1 MKVLRF
7 FLAPK
12 EWALLGVTMLW
23 GTTFIIV
30 HMAMRTAP
38 PFFFVGFRF
47 LLASL
52 VIFLIFRRAL
62 FPLNRHEIFA
72 GTLIGLSIAVGYSL
86 QTVGLVTIPSSMSAF
101 ILALYAPI
109 VPLLQWLVL
118 RRRPRI
124 GNWLAIFLCFIGLV
138 FLSDP
143 DWQNFSFSYGEI
155 VTIIAAVAVAIEI
168 ILISYFA
175 PVIDS
180 RRLTFVQIAVAS
192 LTSFAIMPIV
202 GESFPEFSP
211 IWFGAAIFM
220 ALATSII
227 QLTMNWAQK
236 SVSPTRATIIY
247 TSEPI
252 WAGIIGWMVG
262 EAFNSNSL
270 TGAIM
275 ILIGILV
282 CELFPTKSIISMK
295 TRVD

>member
-1 MKVLRF
+1 MRQLRF
-7 FLAPK
+7 FISPK
-12 EWALLGVTMLW
+12 ECALIGITMLW
-23 GTTFIIV
+23 GTSFIVV

-47 LLASL
+47 LLASI
-52 VIFLIFRRAL
+52 VIALIFRRAL
-62 FPLNRHEIFA
+62 LPLRKNELFA

-118 RRRPRI
+118 RRRPQL
-124 GNWLAIFLCFIGLV
+124 GNWLAIILCFIGLIL
-138 FLSDP
+138 LSDP
-143 DWQNFSFSYGEI
+143 DWDHFSFSYGEI
-155 VTIIAAVAVAIEI
+155 VTLIAAVAVAIEI
-168 ILISYFA
+168 ILISRFA
-175 PVIDS
+175 PGMDA
-180 RRLTFVQIAVAS
+180 RRLTFIQIVVAC
-192 LTSFAIMPIV
+192 LASFAIMPLV

-211 IWFGAAIFM
+211 IWFWAAIFM

-252 WAGIIGWMVG
+252 WAGIIGWLVG
-262 EAFNSNSL
+262 EAFTSNSL
-270 TGAIM
+270 TGAAF
-275 ILIGILV
+275 ILAGILV
-282 CELFPTKSIISMK
+282 CELFPFKPMRK
-295 TRVD
+295 T

>member
-1 MKVLRF
+1 MARLHLF
-7 FLAPK
+7 ISPK
-12 EWALLGVTMLW
+12 EWALIAITMLW
-23 GTTFIIV
+23 GTTFIVV

-52 VIFLIFRRAL
+52 VIILIFRRTL
-62 FPLNRHEIFA
+62 FPLNMREIFA

-118 RRRPRI
+118 RRRPQI
-124 GNWLAIFLCFIGLV
+124 GNWLAIILCFCGLV
-138 FLSDP
+138 LLSDP
-143 DWQNFSFSYGEI
+143 DWGNFAFSYGEI
-155 VTIIAAVAVAIEI
+155 VTLIAAVAVAIEI
-168 ILISYFA
+168 ILISRFA
-175 PVIDS
+175 PGMDA
-180 RRLTFVQIAVAS
+180 RRLTFVQIVVAS
-192 LTSFAIMPIV
+192 LASFAVMPMI
-202 GESFPEFSP
+202 GETFPDFSYV
-211 IWFGAAIFM
+211 WFGAAIFM

-252 WAGIIGWMVG
+252 WAGLIGWMVG
-262 EAFNSNSL
+262 EAFTTNSL
-270 TGAIM
+270 AGAAF
-275 ILIGILV
+275 ILTGILV
-282 CELFPTKSIISMK
+282 CELFPSKPIDK
-295 TRVD
+295 TFSS